1 MRKDFEIGRL
11 RNLKSRNPK
20 SQIGLQNPVF
30 VRGRASRLSLFLIL
44 ILAFITLAFAQRP
57 TVSVQGT
64 VIRDGSGDPL
74 SKARVELRGG
84 NLSEPAMTTTET
96 DGRFYFPNLPPG
108 AYEISV
114 RRDGFAPAEVGQK
127 WPGGPG
133 VPLQLRT
140 GQPVPDVVVRMVAA
154 AAISGRVADSSGQ
167 PLPNAQVQA
176 LKSTFQGE
184 LRILV
189 PVQQVRTNATG
200 EFRLYGLPAGRY
212 FVNVIVPGYSANAQL
227 LVNNGGRTDQNAPYQ
242 MNNQPRNILGQ
253 AMITASNP
261 ASAQVQ
267 DVGPIYFPSTP
278 YIQNAAPIDLR
289 PGMEYRGADTQMAPI
304 RRFTVCG
311 VVRGIPAPQSRVR
324 NNPGGPIPPPPPP
337 PRQLPAGQTVS
348 TIPNPPNPNDPCGIG
363 TTVIQD
369 PVGSVQMVPLD
380 VELRSALNAQGN
392 RYNGVV
398 DGATGQFVIRNVLP
412 GVYNLATFISNMD
425 AATTVDVRNRDV
437 ENVTLTLVPGYPLPT
452 RITMEGAPAGA
463 PLPGGM
469 TMLIG
474 SSPPT
479 QGTSPNQPVD
489 PSGSFSIPNVGTDDT
504 RVYVLPMLTTP
515 VGPPL
520 NIPDSLQGVYV
531 KSAKFGGVDVL
542 NTGFRF
548 AGEPDKALEIVLA
561 KNAGSLT
568 GRVEDESKQP
578 VGGVFV
584 VLVPNMT
591 GARLYRTDM
600 YRVTSSDAEGRFE
613 VKGLPPGDYKVFALA
628 GFEKDAWVDP
638 DFFKPYEDRGTPIQV
653 GEGKVFALETAL
665 SVVRQQ

>member
-1 MRKDFEIGRL
+1 MKGEFEMQELSDFEIPC
-11 RNLKSRNPK
+11 S
-20 SQIGLQNPVF
+20 
-30 VRGRASRLSLFLIL
+30 GRASRLSLFLIL
-44 ILAFITLAFAQRP
+44 FLAFTNLAIAQRP

-84 NLSEPAMTTTET
+84 NLPEPITTTTET

-133 VPLQLRT
+133 VPVQLRA
-140 GQPVPDVVVRMVAA
+140 GQPAPDVVVRMVAA

-242 MNNQPRNILGQ
+242 MSNQPRNILGQ
-253 AMITASNP
+253 TAITASNP

-278 YIQNAAPIDLR
+278 YIQTAAPIDLR

-311 VVRGIPAPQSRVR
+311 VVRGIPPPQSRVR

-337 PRQLPAGQTVS
+337 PRQIPGGQAASAV
-348 TIPNPPNPNDPCGIG
+348 PNVPNPNDPCGIG
-363 TTVIQD
+363 TTVVQD

-398 DGATGQFVIRNVLP
+398 DGTTGQFVIRNVLP
-412 GVYNLATFISNMD
+412 GLYNLATFISNMD

-437 ENVTLTLVPGYPLPT
+437 ENVSLTLVPGFPLPT
-452 RITMEGAPAGA
+452 RITMEGAAPGA
-463 PLPGGM
+463 ALPGGL

-531 KSAKFGGVDVL
+531 KSAKLGGVDVL

-548 AGEPDKALEIVLA
+548 AGEPDKVLEIVLA

-568 GRVEDESKQP
+568 GRVEDERKQP
-578 VGGVFV
+578 ASGVFV
-584 VLVPNMT
+584 VLVPNLT

-600 YRVTSSDAEGRFE
+600 YKVTNTDEEGRFE

-628 GFEKDAWVDP
+628 GFEKDAWIDP
-638 DFFKPYEDRGTPIQV
+638 DFFKPYEERGMSVPV
-653 GEGKVFALETAL
+653 GEGKVFALENPL

>member
-1 MRKDFEIGRL
+1 L
-11 RNLKSRNPK
+11 AQTPL
-20 SQIGLQNPVF
+20 
-30 VRGRASRLSLFLIL
+30 LIL
-44 ILAFITLAFAQRP
+44 TLSATAFSQRP
-57 TVSVQGT
+57 TVSVQG
-64 VIRDGSGDPL
+64 VVVRDSSNEPL

-84 NLSEPAMTTTET
+84 PLGESTITTTEN
-96 DGRFYFPNLPPG
+96 DGRFYFANLAPG

-133 VPLQLRT
+133 VPLQVRA
-140 GQPVPDVVVRMVAA
+140 GQPPPEVVVRMVAA
-154 AAISGRVADSSGQ
+154 AAISGRISDSSGQ
-167 PLPNAQVQA
+167 PLANAQVQA

-184 LRILV
+184 LRILI
-189 PVQQVRTNATG
+189 PVQQVRTNVTG
-200 EFRLYGLPAGRY
+200 DFRLYGLPAGRY

-242 MNNQPRNILGQ
+242 NSSQGRQILGQ
-253 AMITASNP
+253 SAITASVNP
-261 ASAQVQ
+261 ANPQTQ

-289 PGMEYRGADTQMAPI
+289 PGMEYKGVDTQMMPV

-311 VVRGIPAPQSRVR
+311 VVRGIPAQGSRVQ
-324 NNPGGPIPPPPPP
+324 NNPGGPIPPPPPA
-337 PRQLPAGQTVS
+337 PRPLPGQPVS
-348 TIPNPPNPNDPCGIG
+348 AVQNVPNPNDPCGIG

-369 PVGSVQMVPLD
+369 PVGTVQLAPLD
-380 VELRSALNAQGN
+380 VEVRPALNATGN
-392 RYNGVV
+392 RFNGTV

-412 GVYNLATFISNMD
+412 GLYNLATFISNMD

-437 ENVTLTLVPGYPLPT
+437 ENVTLSLAPGFPLPT
-452 RITMEGAPAGA
+452 RITMEGAAPGT

-520 NIPDSLQGVYV
+520 GIPESLQGVYV

-548 AGEPDKALEIVLA
+548 AGEPDKVLEIVLA
-561 KNAGSLT
+561 RNAGSIT
-568 GRVEDESKQP
+568 GRVEDERKQP
-578 VGGVFV
+578 VAGVFV
-584 VLVPNMT
+584 VLVSDIPT
-591 GARLYRTDM
+591 ARLYRTDM
-600 YRVTSSDAEGRFE
+600 YKTTSTDTEGRFE
-613 VKGLPPGDYKVFALA
+613 VKNLPPGDYKVFALE

-638 DFFKPYEDRGTPIQV
+638 EFFKPYEDRGTSIKV
-653 GEGKVFALETAL
+653 GEGRVFAFENPLRA
-665 SVVRQQ
+665 VRQQ